1 MNRKQLSFL
10 IAAVIVVGGLG
21 LWLRGRS
28 TASYHTTEG
37 RMGQK
42 VLGEF
47 DVNSIAR
54 IVVKQGT
61 NELNLA
67 RQDDRWTVAERANY
81 PANFSEVSD
90 FLRKVWEL
98 KIIEPVQVGSSQLAR
113 LELVAP
119 GAGTK
124 AGTLIELKDQGGKTV
139 KSLLLGKKHM
149 RQAASPSQFGGDE
162 GWPDGRY
169 VMADNSPQSVSL
181 VSEAFSNIDPKPE
194 QWLSKDFFRAE
205 KVRSVSVT
213 FPNATNSWK
222 ITRETE
228 TGEFKLADAKPE
240 EKLDP
245 AKASAIPNAL
255 AFPSFND
262 VLVNPK
268 PEETG
273 LANPTVVTMETFEN
287 FAYKINIGGKTNDEN
302 FHLTVTVTAD
312 LPKERTPGKDEKPED
327 KDKLDKE
334 FKETSQRLADKLKL
348 EQSFAKSTYV
358 VSKWTVDGVLKERH
372 QLMVEKKDESKAAAA
387 AGPGGADAKPDED
400 GDQNLMIPPLP
411 DAPEKQ

>member
-1 MNRKQLSFL
+1 MNRKQLSIL

-113 LELVAP
+113 LELTPPA
-119 GAGTK
+119 AGSK

-149 RQAASPSQFGGDE
+149 RQAAAPSQFGGDE

-228 TGEFKLADAKPE
+228 SGEFKLADAKPE

-245 AKASAIPNAL
+245 SKASAIPNAL

-273 LANPTVVTMETFEN
+273 LATPTVVTMDTFEN
-287 FAYKINIGGKTNDEN
+287 FTYTINVGGKTNDEN
-302 FHLTVTVTAD
+302 FHLTVAVTAEI
-312 LPKERTPGKDEKPED
+312 PKERTPGKDEKAED

-334 FKETSQRLADKLKL
+334 FKEKTQRLNDKLKL

-358 VSKWTVDGVLKERH
+358 VSKWTVEGVLKERH
-372 QLMVEKKDESKAAAA
+372 QLMVEKKDESKAA
-387 AGPGGADAKPDED
+387 PGGNPSGADAKPDD
-400 GDQNLMIPPLP
+400 DDQNLTIPPLP